1 MLTQSFCHV
10 PGLGGHTERALW
22 KAGCT
27 GWDHFL
33 ENSDWFSVGSAGQV
47 EVREHLELSKTALEN
62 GVHQFFAR
70 DLGAKEAWR
79 AFPEFRKKVM
89 YLDIETDGGQYGD
102 SITTI
107 GLYDGNRFTALIKG
121 QDLHEFPDIISN
133 ASMIVTF
140 FGSGFDIPML
150 KKAFPQVPFD
160 QIHLDLC
167 FALKRVGIKGGLK
180 KIERQLGIGRS
191 EDTDGLNGLDAIRL
205 WNAHLRGSES
215 ALETLI
221 QYNKEDVV
229 NMEVLAEITY
239 KKLRALTLTEANLT
253 ERDLPY
259 NFASIN

>member
-1 MLTQSFCHV
+1 M
-10 PGLGGHTERALW
+10 LW
-22 KAGCT
+22 KAGCVS
-27 GWDHFL
+27 WEHFL
-33 ENSDWFSVGSAGQV
+33 ADPDAFSVGSAGRK
-47 EVREHLELSKTALEN
+47 EVRDHLELSKVALEQ
-62 GVHQFFAR
+62 GVHQFFTRELGAR
-70 DLGAKEAWR
+70 DAWR
-79 AFPEFRKKVM
+79 AFPEFRKEVV
-89 YLDIETDGGQYGD
+89 YLDIETDGGQWGD

-107 GLYDGNRFTALIKG
+107 GMYDGNRFTALIKG
-121 QDLHEFPDIISN
+121 QDLQDFPDMISK
-133 ASMIVTF
+133 AGMIVTF

-191 EDTDGLNGLDAIRL
+191 EETDGLNGLDAIRL
-205 WNAHLRGSES
+205 WNAHLRGSET

-239 KKLRALTLTEANLT
+239 KKLRALTLSEADLT

-259 NFASIN
+259 NFASIH